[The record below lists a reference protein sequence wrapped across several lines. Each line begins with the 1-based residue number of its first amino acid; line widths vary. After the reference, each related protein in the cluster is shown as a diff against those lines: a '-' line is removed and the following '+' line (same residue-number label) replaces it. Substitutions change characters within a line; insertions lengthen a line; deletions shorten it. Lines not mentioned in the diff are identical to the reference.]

1 MGQDGAGKGG
11 SLLRPAEECRPAD
24 NSHPPTSRSHLSR
37 HPSERCRT
45 GRLRPKSDRGH
56 TSPVSKWWHRRFS
69 RLSPRDDQAASL
81 GYETRNWFEVLT
93 ALGAYPPT
101 GRFAHV
107 NDNTEY
113 LSRTTPYLCCR
124 FPNGAIAIARHFRHT
139 PELWQGGFAR
149 DPKADQAYLQKHPL
163 SPSRLQLKDFHV
175 HGHTLTYE
183 GDLAVTFRVDERH
196 HLIAFAGRN
205 TDRIQVDGTT
215 TVFADKPMP
224 LVSWAPVPP
233 ECRLPHGAILRIFA
247 SGEGTIRI
255 PLNQPLREV
264 QLFAEGPQPG
274 SRGDALPA
282 HIEQGVLVFTLTSAY
297 SGRWLYAVP

>member
-24 NSHPPTSRSHLSR
+24 NSHPPLPDRIYPVTPQNGVEPVASVQNQIVGTH
-37 HPSERCRT
+37 
-45 GRLRPKSDRGH
+45 RPFPNGGTAVFLGYR
-56 TSPVSKWWHRRFS
+56 
-69 RLSPRDDQAASL
+69 PRDDQAACL

-149 DPKADQAYLQKHPL
+149 DPKADQAYLQQHPL

-175 HGHTLTYE
+175 HGH
-183 GDLAVTFRVDERH
+183 
-196 HLIAFAGRN
+196 
-205 TDRIQVDGTT
+205 
-215 TVFADKPMP
+215 
-224 LVSWAPVPP
+224 
-233 ECRLPHGAILRIFA
+233 
-247 SGEGTIRI
+247 
-255 PLNQPLREV
+255 
-264 QLFAEGPQPG
+264 
-274 SRGDALPA
+274 
-282 HIEQGVLVFTLTSAY
+282 
-297 SGRWLYAVP
+297 